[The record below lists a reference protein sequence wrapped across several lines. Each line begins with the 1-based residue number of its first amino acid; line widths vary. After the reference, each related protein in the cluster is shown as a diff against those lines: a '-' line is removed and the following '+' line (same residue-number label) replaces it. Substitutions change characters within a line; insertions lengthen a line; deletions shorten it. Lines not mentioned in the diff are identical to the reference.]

1 MRGAPPS
8 RSRVSSSRRAD
19 DDADDDRAPPP
30 TLAERERAS
39 FATLRATHLD
49 AVDAMVRQLDALSDE
64 ESRAREAFEAEWDAR
79 LADFRARR
87 DALEAKMRDRHRDAL
102 EATRE
107 TLERALAGA
116 PSRWSPQLE
125 EMRRSRKSLVRHKR
139 FGEALD
145 LLQRVSDKEAEEIEA
160 HRERVRA
167 ENARALERAFERHRE
182 ERAVLAREADAEE
195 ERIKARRAKALRA
208 ATREWGRRAED
219 EAARRLASLA
229 AGHQSP
235 SPGAVAN
242 RAKTKS
248 KTSDRDGADRDDADR
263 DDADRDDADRD
274 DADDVDDA
282 AARAY
287 GLGARRFE
295 SPPGIWNGADH
306 DPGSDRSPGPTR
318 LPPGAYA
325 NADVLFRR
333 RRRRSE
339 SQEPES
345 GSPPAPSS
353 PSPGE
358 SASIRSPRATVHLH
372 RSDRAS
378 ARGTSPGGSSA
389 VSPARS
395 DASAALAFY
404 QNLGGGADMLR
415 LSYSARGDD
424 ASRDG
429 DGHGRDT
436 VSRDAIPPRG
446 GDAWLEDGRF
456 PEDAGASRRG
466 VGADVVHPAVIG
478 SIPADAFDPA
488 LQHMVSLEQRRAWEE
503 MRRRRAMMDDAHA
516 AWIARARAE
525 ATTRGHHPPGF
536 FHPGDPRVAAGVPP
550 SRVGFELAREA
561 SRSRASPTPP
571 RHPGPHPGR
580 VSPPPATGASGASAR
595 RAAEDL
601 MAAAMAM
608 AGTSNRPPP
617 ASTADRKRE
626 EERVADARRRAI
638 AGDAS
643 ESESDVD
650 DDELDDIDLVART
663 PARLR
668 DGDSNRRGR
677 SEGSGRGAVGPALDL
692 RGVVRANGGDGSSP
706 PAAPRGIGAVV
717 GGAGAS
723 AAAHAVP
730 RVRAAPHAPGDT
742 NGHDQP
748 SDSRTRGVAADRA
761 PPGARDPLRDFPRE
775 ARGAALL
782 RRMPGP
788 EDGYRSRRETNPDAN
803 LGELGFPESPPAPV
817 VKREGNGKDS
827 STARGA
833 EQVPSLSLPARETT
847 KTEPAPPAPPAPG
860 PGVDSALVSSREFEE
875 AHAAMS
881 SAATPPRVRRYDLA
895 AATRNAAGLSDGARA
910 VAASTLAARRDGDEA
925 PRADSDSASASA
937 SASATESE
945 SSRRSAAT
953 AAATAAARMAAF
965 RYGGVA
971 PAAPTVSSFGQPL
984 ASVSVSSSSRPPPPS
999 APSRKVQLLGDDVD
1013 PASGLRKRAVGL
1025 GAIERVGM
1033 GRGEI
1038 LRDPFDDAARRGES
1052 STLAA
1057 APTTAA
1063 DVPALFKHVR
1073 KGAYDEARKLFKR
1086 GIDPD
1091 CRDRFD
1097 NTPLI
1102 VACQNGAGRIA
1113 KLCLRHG
1120 ADVDAV
1126 NRKRNSAL
1134 HFCVQYGFHAM
1145 ADWLLENGAD
1155 RDIVND
1161 AGQTAYQG
1169 IG

>member
-1 MRGAPPS
+1 M
-8 RSRVSSSRRAD
+8 
-19 DDADDDRAPPP
+19 
-30 TLAERERAS
+30 
-39 FATLRATHLD
+39 
-49 AVDAMVRQLDALSDE
+49 
-64 ESRAREAFEAEWDAR
+64 
-79 LADFRARR
+79 
-87 DALEAKMRDRHRDAL
+87 
-102 EATRE
+102 
-107 TLERALAGA
+107 
-116 PSRWSPQLE
+116 
-125 EMRRSRKSLVRHKR
+125 
-139 FGEALD
+139 
-145 LLQRVSDKEAEEIEA
+145 
-160 HRERVRA
+160 
-167 ENARALERAFERHRE
+167 
-182 ERAVLAREADAEE
+182 
-195 ERIKARRAKALRA
+195 
-208 ATREWGRRAED
+208 
-219 EAARRLASLA
+219 
-229 AGHQSP
+229 
-235 SPGAVAN
+235 
-242 RAKTKS
+242 
-248 KTSDRDGADRDDADR
+248 
-263 DDADRDDADRD
+263 
-274 DADDVDDA
+274 
-282 AARAY
+282 
-287 GLGARRFE
+287 
-295 SPPGIWNGADH
+295 
-306 DPGSDRSPGPTR
+306 
-318 LPPGAYA
+318 
-325 NADVLFRR
+325 
-333 RRRRSE
+333 
-339 SQEPES
+339 
-345 GSPPAPSS
+345 
-353 PSPGE
+353 
-358 SASIRSPRATVHLH
+358 
-372 RSDRAS
+372 
-378 ARGTSPGGSSA
+378 
-389 VSPARS
+389 
-395 DASAALAFY
+395 
-404 QNLGGGADMLR
+404 
-415 LSYSARGDD
+415 
-424 ASRDG
+424 
-429 DGHGRDT
+429 
-436 VSRDAIPPRG
+436 G

-456 PEDAGASRRG
+456 PEDAVASRRG
-466 VGADVVHPAVIG
+466 VGADVVHPPVVG

-503 MRRRRAMMDDAHA
+503 MRRRRATMDDAHA
-516 AWIARARAE
+516 AWIARARAD
-525 ATTRGHHPPGF
+525 AATRGHPPPGF
-536 FHPGDPRVAAGVPP
+536 FHPGVPP
-550 SRVGFELAREA
+550 SRVGFELARGA
-561 SRSRASPTPP
+561 SRSRASSTPP

-580 VSPPPATGASGASAR
+580 VSPPPAVGASGASAR
-595 RAAEDL
+595 QAAEDL

-643 ESESDVD
+643 ESDSDVD
-650 DDELDDIDLVART
+650 DDELDDIDLVARD

-668 DGDSNRRGR
+668 DGDANRRAR
-677 SEGSGRGAVGPALDL
+677 SEGSGKGAVGPALDL

-730 RVRAAPHAPGDT
+730 RVRAAPSPPGDT
-742 NGHDQP
+742 NRRDQP

-788 EDGYRSRRETNPDAN
+788 EDGYRSRRETNPDAD
-803 LGELGFPESPPAPV
+803 LGALGFPESPPAPAANDGA

-833 EQVPSLSLPARETT
+833 GQVPSLSLPARETT
-847 KTEPAPPAPPAPG
+847 QPARPPAQPPAQPPARPASGPG
-860 PGVDSALVSSREFEE
+860 PGLDSSGGFEE

-895 AATRNAAGLSDGARA
+895 AATRNAAGLSDGVRA
-910 VAASTLAARRDGDEA
+910 VAASTLAARRDVDDASG
-925 PRADSDSASASA
+925 DSAA
-937 SASATESE
+937 ESE

-984 ASVSVSSSSRPPPPS
+984 ASVSASSSSKPPPPS
-999 APSRKVQLLGDDVD
+999 APPRKVQLLGDDVD
-1013 PASGLRKRAVGL
+1013 PASGLRKRAAGF

-1052 STLAA
+1052 STSAA
-1057 APTTAA
+1057 AAPPTTAA

-1091 CRDRFD
+1091 CRDKFD

-1120 ADVDAV
+1120 ADVNAV

-1155 RDIVND
+1155 RDLVND